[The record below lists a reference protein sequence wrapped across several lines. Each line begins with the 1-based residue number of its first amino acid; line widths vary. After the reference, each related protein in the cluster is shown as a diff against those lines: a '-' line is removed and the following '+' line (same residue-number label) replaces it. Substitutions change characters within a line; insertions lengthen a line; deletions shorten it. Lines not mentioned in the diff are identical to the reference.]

1 MQIEIKL
8 INVNLEFSAEDR
20 QVKVAET
27 YAVNAC
33 IGSLCYNPTF
43 EKCPLAVERYIP
55 IVRASYQGRMMTISY
70 YLQLPRNKDW
80 TSFDYDDIPKHYKT
94 TIQKGLE
101 AFKEDFKI
109 WVLYT
114 IFKEMDR

>member
-8 INVNLEFSAEDR
+8 INVSFEFSAEDR
-20 QVKVAET
+20 QVKVVET
-27 YAVNAC
+27 YAVNAY
-33 IGSLCYNPTF
+33 IGSLYYNPTL
-43 EKCPLAVERYIP
+43 ENCPLAVERYIP
-55 IVRASYQGRMMTISY
+55 NVRASYQGRMMTISY
-70 YLQLPRNKDW
+70 YLQLPRDKNW
-80 TSFDYDDIPKHYKT
+80 TSFDYDAVPKHYKT
-94 TIQKGLE
+94 AIQKGLE